1 MNRRGKK
8 KRWQNVFQEKKN
20 LLTWSQNYLIVIEVA
35 QEKRL
40 MRKQTQQKTQKLLFP
55 SQKQSEQLLAA
66 LCKSE
71 YMFVLYKKHRAFH
84 ISTSVFVFYVMNHC
98 FSAKKT
104 SAEATFVRSA
114 EAQLPPIQRAVLVGF
129 RVVCHR

>member
-55 SQKQSEQLLAA
+55 SQKQSE
-66 LCKSE
+66 
-71 YMFVLYKKHRAFH
+71 
-84 ISTSVFVFYVMNHC
+84 
-98 FSAKKT
+98 
-104 SAEATFVRSA
+104 
-114 EAQLPPIQRAVLVGF
+114 
-129 RVVCHR
+129 